1 VTSAGFCGA
10 VKVQTKKGETPMT
23 LNSHIEELR
32 RKHAALEA
40 KVEEAFSHPGASDQE
55 ITELKKKKLRLKEE
69 IARLEAQ
76 ES

>member
-1 VTSAGFCGA
+1 
-10 VKVQTKKGETPMT
+10 MN

-40 KVEEAFSHPGASDQE
+40 KVEEAFAHPGASDQE

-69 IARLEAQ
+69 IVRLEAQ
-76 ES
+76 EAAEQG